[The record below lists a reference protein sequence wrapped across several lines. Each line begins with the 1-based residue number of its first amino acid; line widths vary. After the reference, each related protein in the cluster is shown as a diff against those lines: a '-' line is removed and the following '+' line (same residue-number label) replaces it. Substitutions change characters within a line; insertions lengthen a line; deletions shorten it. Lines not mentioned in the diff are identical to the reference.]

1 MFFNN
6 FNDERYSLAVPN
18 VKWQLNHQ
26 MDLSFITT
34 LKILLKDRVTEFRY
48 IESKQLDLPT
58 RSALSQGNT
67 LIITNENHIEKPQGF
82 TELSDLEKY
91 LRSPS
96 GKEDEN
102 FLRTQIFVKEETN
115 TTIINVEQ
123 LDIRRYH
130 ILQAYI
136 PRYLPGIFKEK
147 PITEEERNLLKTL
160 VKTDYDAYVAM
171 VATFAKIQNI
181 DLEANRAKL
190 KKFQTE
196 RLTAEIDNV
205 RNKITNLLDQAK
217 AVMEK
222 YEQLLTDK
230 DDQNLKLLGL
240 LAAQDEMKED
250 TALTTFFE
258 THKNYTLFDVG
269 KTLNYGVNTYLDF
282 DGDAYARINKGVRF
296 EEYYLK
302 NDADLGL
309 VANEIFNT
317 RRVKVRICSAF
328 ALNPK
333 GTVNLLNKKNGID
346 ANALVNPHHC
356 MHSCL
361 GSWAEMM
368 NDAVMDG
375 NILYALECGDPC
387 AATVNVLEEITFR
400 PFVNSLRECVSK
412 KVFFDTVTNK
422 DYNYRELVKLLKGE

>member
-1 MFFNN
+1 MFFNS
-6 FNDERYSLAVPN
+6 FNEERYCYAVN
-18 VKWQLNHQ
+18 HVKYQLNHQ
-26 MDLSFITT
+26 MDNSFVTT
-34 LKILLKDRVTEFRY
+34 LKILLKDRTNEFRY
-48 IESKQLDLPT
+48 VESKQLDLPT
-58 RSALSQGNT
+58 RSCISNPNT

-96 GKEDEN
+96 GKEEEN
-102 FLRTQIFVKEETN
+102 FLKTQIFVREETN

-123 LDIRRYH
+123 IDLRRYH

-147 PITEEERNLLKTL
+147 PITDEERNLLRTL
-160 VKTDYDAYVAM
+160 VKTSAEDYANM
-171 VATFAKIQNI
+171 VALFAKMQNI

-190 KKFQTE
+190 KAFQTE

-205 RNKITNLLDQAK
+205 RDKIANLLDEAK
-217 AVMEK
+217 NVMAR

-230 DDQNLKLLGL
+230 DDQNIKLLGL

-282 DGDAYARINKGVRF
+282 DGDAFARVNKGVRF

-309 VANEIFNT
+309 VVNEIFNT

-346 ANALVNPHHC
+346 ANALENPHHM

-361 GSWAEMM
+361 GSWAQMM
-368 NDAVMDG
+368 NDAVTDG

-400 PFVNSLRECVSK
+400 PFVNSLRECGSR

-422 DYNYRELVKLLKGE
+422 DYTYRELVKLLKGE